1 MLSLPTL
8 LQAALLSFLATLG
21 FAMLY
26 RVPRLALLPCS
37 LIGMTGYVL
46 RTGLHQLGLGLDA
59 ASFVGALWVGLI
71 GTWVAKRYELPLV
84 LFTITGIICM
94 VPGIPA
100 FKVLVYFNQ
109 NNLLGGLQSAVTAGF
124 SVMALV
130 SGIGAARILT
140 DSDWAFEERIRR

>member
-1 MLSLPTL
+1 MLSFSAL
-8 LQAALLSFLATLG
+8 LQAAFLSFWATFG

-26 RVPRLALLPCS
+26 RVPRTALLPCS
-37 LIGMTGYVL
+37 VIGMTGYVL
-46 RTGLHQLGLGLDA
+46 RTGLHQLGFGLDS
-59 ASFVGALWVGLI
+59 ASFAGAFWVSLV
-71 GTWVAKRYELPLV
+71 GTWVAKRFELPLV

-100 FKVLVYFNQ
+100 FKVLMYFKQ
-109 NNLLGGLQSAVTAGF
+109 NDLLGGLQSAVTAGF

-140 DSDWAFEERIRR
+140 DSDWAFEERPK